1 MRKILIVAALLAGG
15 ALLTG
20 SPAKAWV
27 GCSCV
32 KLGTAPVCS
41 AGPVQ
46 CAAQGGVCLLPC
58 DYQAPMKK
66 ATKHHAK
73 KKHAAKKS
81 AKKKKM

>member
-20 SPAKAWV
+20 SPAEAWV